1 MPLDV
6 DGGETANG
14 LIGAAGAAIGAIG
27 ALIAA
32 KWRRR
37 ETVESRLERWR
48 LQFEASLRQENAE
61 LRERVA
67 ILESQRRGR
76 EVELENL
83 RVVLRMVVLELHRID
98 PQSVILAQMRA
109 MLTTAFPVTETP
121 ADMLKLLEELE
132 ARERGG

>member
-6 DGGETANG
+6 DGGETAKG

-27 ALIAA
+27 TLIAA